1 MTSGGPALTTEQ
13 LGVLRNPVP
22 TEQEIGETE
31 VMPEST
37 GKVNTIPQ
45 VSSRYLVTVILKL

>member
-1 MTSGGPALTTEQ
+1 MTEQ
-13 LGVLRNPVP
+13 LGVLRKPVP

-31 VMPEST
+31 VMPESA

-45 VSSRYLVTVILKL
+45 VSSKYLVTVILKL